1 MIYLLGTLVI
11 ALNIVDILQTRKLFI
26 TYGAEGEVNFI
37 LKSIYRKWEF
47 TGFIV
52 FKLSLITFAIFMAFI
67 AKSILVMSILLCMY
81 IFAVIYNWDVIRK
94 DDNIK

>member
-26 TYGAEGEVNFI
+26 TYGAEGEVNFL
-37 LKSIYRKWEF
+37 LKNIYRKWEF

-52 FKLSLITFAIFMAFI
+52 FKLSLITFAIFMALF
-67 AKSILVMSILLCMY
+67 AKSIFVMSILLCMY
-81 IFAVIYNWDVIRK
+81 IFAVLYNWDVIRK